1 MKRSD
6 HRILT
11 THAGSLPRPES
22 LQDLIRTWL
31 NGQPYDQDALDGQV
45 ELAVNDAVR
54 RQAEAGV
61 DIISDG
67 EQGKT
72 GFLLYGSQRLAGF
85 EQVELR
91 PGQRSRA
98 RRRDQVAFAEFYEEY
113 FKTVGR
119 VVRVVFVANI
129 LVADIIPVDPSM
141 IRPRPESLFGKVSA

>member
-1 MKRSD
+1 MH
-6 HRILT
+6 HRRKDQPSCNG
-11 THAGSLPRPES
+11 GSQRNQNHCKE
-22 LQDLIRTWL
+22 D
-31 NGQPYDQDALDGQV
+31 
-45 ELAVNDAVR
+45 
-54 RQAEAGV
+54 AGV

-113 FKTVGR
+113 FKTKGDAGNR
-119 VVRVVFVANI
+119 CA
-129 LVADIIPVDPSM
+129 PDP
-141 IRPRPESLFGKVSA
+141 